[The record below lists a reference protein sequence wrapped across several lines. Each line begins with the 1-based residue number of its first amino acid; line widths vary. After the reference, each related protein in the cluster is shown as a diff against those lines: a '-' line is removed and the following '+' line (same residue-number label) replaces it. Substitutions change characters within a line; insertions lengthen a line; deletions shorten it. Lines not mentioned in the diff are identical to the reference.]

1 MKADLELL
9 RNSSEASLMKTMDP
23 ITDLETTLSMFS
35 ATSRNGSD
43 FTTRGQTA
51 WTSRDV
57 WQTQTWSAVT

>member
-1 MKADLELL
+1 MKMMAL
-9 RNSSEASLMKTMDP
+9 
-23 ITDLETTLSMFS
+23 ITGSGTTPSTFS

-57 WQTQTWSAVT
+57 LQTQTWSAVT